1 MKGKRRH
8 LVKWWILALLL
19 LGALWG
25 ALFIGRYLIS
35 PQEVLRILFHGIL
48 GDAPTSTETAVVL
61 ELRLPRVITALL
73 VGVGLS
79 LTGTCFQGMFQNP
92 LVSPD
97 VLGVSAGS
105 AMGAVL
111 GILIWG
117 MGNYA
122 MLLSVCGGL
131 LTVCLT
137 YFLSKMSGQST
148 TISLILAGMI
158 MSSMMNALIS
168 LAKYTADPYS
178 KLPAITYWL
187 LGSFANATYG
197 TLKLICIP
205 MLAAIVVVILLRWRI
220 NVLSMGDEEAAALGV
235 NPQKIRLVIILAC
248 TVLTACSVMATGI
261 IGWVGLVIPHISR
274 MIVGAD
280 HKNLVPASAMIGG
293 TFMIA
298 VDVLARSMMEAE
310 IPIGILTA
318 LIGAPFF
325 AVLFRR
331 IGGNTR

>member
-1 MKGKRRH
+1 MQKRMFAGF
-8 LVKWWILALLL
+8 KWWILGIVLLIVV
-19 LGALWG
+19 WG
-25 ALFIGRYLIS
+25 ALFIGRYVIS
-35 PQEVLRILFHGIL
+35 PGQVVNILFNAITGTAQS
-48 GDAPTSTETAVVL
+48 GTEVSIVL
-61 ELRLPRVITALL
+61 EIRLPRVITALL
-73 VGVGLS
+73 VGAGLA

-117 MGNYA
+117 VGNGA
-122 MLLSVCGGL
+122 MALSVVGGL
-131 LTVCLT
+131 LTVFLT
-137 YFLSKMSGQST
+137 YMLAKFSGQST
-148 TISLILAGMI
+148 TISLVLAGMI
-158 MSSMMNALIS
+158 MSSLMNALIS

-187 LGSFANATYG
+187 LGSFANANFS
-197 TLKLICIP
+197 TLRLIFIP
-205 MLAAIVVVILLRWRI
+205 MLLAIAVVILLRWRL
-220 NVLSMGDEEAAALGV
+220 NVLSMGDEEATTLGI
-235 NPQKIRLVIILAC
+235 NPQALRLVIILAC

-274 MIVGAD
+274 MLMGAD

-293 TFMIA
+293 AFMIA
-298 VDVLARSMMEAE
+298 VDVLARSMTAAE

-325 AVLFRR
+325 AILFRR

>member
-1 MKGKRRH
+1 MQKRIKAG
-8 LVKWWILALLL
+8 LKWWILCFLLL
-19 LGALWG
+19 AVVWG
-25 ALFIGRYLIS
+25 ALFFGRYMVS
-35 PQEVLRILFHGIL
+35 PKEVLHILWNGLRGVAQEGIEV
-48 GDAPTSTETAVVL
+48 SVVL
-61 ELRLPRVITALL
+61 EIRLPRVLMALL
-73 VGVGLS
+73 VGTGLA
-79 LTGTCFQGMFQNP
+79 LTGTCFQGLFQNP

-111 GILIWG
+111 GIIVWG
-117 MGNYA
+117 VGNKA
-122 MLLSVCGGL
+122 MALSMAGGL
-131 LTVCLT
+131 LTVFLT
-137 YFLSKMSGQST
+137 YMLAKISGQST

-187 LGSFANATYG
+187 LGSFANSTYG
-197 TLKLICIP
+197 TLRLVALP
-205 MLAAIVVVILLRWRI
+205 MIVSIIVIMLLRWKLNI
-220 NVLSMGDEEAAALGV
+220 LSMGDEEAMTMGV
-235 NPQKIRLVIILAC
+235 NPVRVRLIIIMAC

-274 MIVGAD
+274 ILMGAD
-280 HKNLVPASAMIGG
+280 HKNLIPASAIIGG
-293 TFMIA
+293 VFMVA
-298 VDVLARSMMEAE
+298 VDIIARSVMAAE

>member
-1 MKGKRRH
+1 MKKRI
-8 LVKWWILALLL
+8 LPGFKWWILGLLL
-19 LGALWG
+19 FVVVWG
-25 ALFIGRYLIS
+25 ALFIGRYLVS
-35 PQEVLRILFHGIL
+35 PREVLDILFKSVTKTAQTG
-48 GDAPTSTETAVVL
+48 TEVSIVL
-61 ELRLPRVITALL
+61 EIRFPRVITALL
-73 VGVGLS
+73 VGAGLA

-117 MGNYA
+117 FGNGA
-122 MLLSVCGGL
+122 MLLSVAGGL
-131 LTVCLT
+131 LTVFLT
-137 YFLSKMSGQST
+137 YMLSKISGQST

-158 MSSMMNALIS
+158 MSSLMNALIS

-187 LGSFANATYG
+187 LGSFASSSYS
-197 TLKLICIP
+197 TLKLIFVP
-205 MLAAIVVVILLRWRI
+205 MVLAIITVVMLRWRI
-220 NVLSMGDEEAAALGV
+220 NVLSMGDEEAVSLGV
-235 NPQKIRLVIILAC
+235 NPQRIRLVVILAC

-280 HKNLVPASAMIGG
+280 HKNLIPASALIGG
-293 TFMIA
+293 AFMIA
-298 VDVLARSMMEAE
+298 VDILARTLTAAE